1 MLNKYLIMV
10 KKSHFIFIIL
20 LSLININL
28 ISAFKYPINKDL
40 LSSEKGEI
48 SSIEIESK
56 SDLDKY
62 IINNK
67 YVIAIFHADWCG
79 HCKRFL
85 PIFDEVSKYLII
97 SQTWKLLKIPC
108 SKYEKICDS
117 FNVEGYPTIKLFKDS
132 QEIKDLF
139 VPREKETFL
148 EFLLKMTKEPLIYI
162 NNINNTLQ
170 EFYDNYGTF
179 SPLIKYN
186 KNKTEFINCIK
197 DLAYNKEF
205 LSEYYFGVIEDKE
218 DKIIFNYDNN
228 NVIFNYKGNCEEIK
242 IFLRNNKYPLISE
255 ANFNIMRKMNRDNIR
270 YICIMFYFYNN
281 DIINNFVENEY
292 KNISKDNREIVFTY
306 SLYKTKNQVANY
318 FQIELNKETEF
329 QILIFDFY
337 KEKFYKHP
345 IYDINNISLNS
356 VKDDIIKL
364 IKNLDKIKFTSNN
377 KINNFVSDHKIL
389 LITLLVILVLLI
401 IYLVLCCDLEDEGD
415 VNKLDD
421 KKERQKEIRQLIN
434 KKLNFK
440 DEDIQSKTT
449 EIIKKEKEE
458 KKEKDENIKEK
469 QD

>member
-10 KKSHFIFIIL
+10 KKSHFIFLIL

-186 KNKTEFINCIK
+186 KNKTEFIKCIK
-197 DLAYNKEF
+197 ALAYNKEF

-218 DKIIFNYDNN
+218 DKIIFNFNN
-228 NVIFNYKGNCEEIK
+228 NSVVFNYKGNCNDVK

-270 YICIMFYFYNN
+270 YICIIFYFNNN
-281 DIINNFVENEY
+281 DIINKFVENEY
-292 KNISKDNREIVFTY
+292 KNISKENREIVFTY
-306 SLYKTKNQVANY
+306 SLFNAKNEVAKY
-318 FQIELNKETEF
+318 FQVVLNKETEF
-329 QILIFDFY
+329 QIFIYDFF
-337 KEKFYKHP
+337 KERFYKHQ
-345 IYDINNISLNS
+345 IYDLNIISLDN
-356 VKDDIIKL
+356 VKNDIIKL
-364 IKNLDKIKFTSNN
+364 IKNVDKISFTSNN
-377 KINNFVSDHKIL
+377 KISDFISNHKFLLISIMIL
-389 LITLLVILVLLI
+389 LIIAI
-401 IYLVLCCDLEDEGD
+401 FYLLCCCELVDEEN
-415 VNKLDD
+415 VNKLED
-421 KKERQKEIRQLIN
+421 KKQKQKEIRQLIKN
-434 KKLNFK
+434 KFNFT
-440 DEDIQSKTT
+440 EENLQSD
-449 EIIKKEKEE
+449 KKEE
-458 KKEKDENIKEK
+458 EKDETLKEK
-469 QD
+469 KD

>member
-1 MLNKYLIMV
+1 MV
-10 KKSHFIFIIL
+10 QKTHFIFIIL

-28 ISAFKYPINKDL
+28 ISSFKYPINKDL

-48 SSIEIESK
+48 SSIEISSK

-62 IINNK
+62 ILNNK

-85 PIFDEVSKYLII
+85 PIFDEASKYLII
-97 SQTWKLLKIPC
+97 SQTWKLLKVPC
-108 SKYEKICDS
+108 TKYEKICDS
-117 FNVEGYPTIKLFKDS
+117 FNVEGYPTIKLFKNS
-132 QEIKDLF
+132 QEIKGLF
-139 VPREKETFL
+139 VPRDKETFF
-148 EFLLKMTKEPLIYI
+148 EFLLKITKEPLIYI

-205 LSEYYFGVIEDKE
+205 LSEYYFGIIEDKE

-228 NVIFNYKGNCEEIK
+228 DVIFNYKGNCEDIK

-255 ANFNIMRKMNRDNIR
+255 ASFNIMRKMNRDNIR
-270 YICIMFYFYNN
+270 YICIIFYFYNN
-281 DIINNFVENEY
+281 DIVNKFVENDY
-292 KNISKDNREIVFTY
+292 KNISKENREIVFSY
-306 SLYKTKNQVANY
+306 SLYKTRNEVAKY
-318 FQIELNKETEF
+318 FQVELNKETEF

-337 KEKFYKHP
+337 KEKFYKYP
-345 IYDINNISLNS
+345 IYDINITSLNS

-364 IKNLDKIKFTSNN
+364 IKNLDKIKFTSNS
-377 KINNFVSDHKIL
+377 KISDFISDHKIF
-389 LITLLVILVLLI
+389 LIVLMTIIILAI
-401 IYLVLCCDLEDEGD
+401 IYLILRCDLEDEEN

-421 KKERQKEIRQLIN
+421 KKQRQKEIRQLIN
-434 KKLNFK
+434 NKFSFK
-440 DEDIQSKTT
+440 DEDVQSKT
-449 EIIKKEKEE
+449 IKKEKDETIKEKEE
-458 KKEKDENIKEK
+458 KKGKEEKDEKIKEK